1 LVNKKQAEQK
11 NLIIS
16 IALDQKP
23 IEAKVEVDKLKV

>member
-1 LVNKKQAEQK
+1 LVNKKQGELK

-23 IEAKVEVDKLKV
+23 IEAKEGVDKLKV